1 MLQTTAEIITKTT
14 AKTTTATAAAKTTS
28 IIKAFYG
35 TFYPLQMKLPACK
48 LISSISWFHLYE
60 WQDIED
66 CCDGNELYPL
76 LTKPLDTAQRFS
88 S

>member
-35 TFYPLQMKLPACK
+35 TFIHYK
-48 LISSISWFHLYE
+48 
-60 WQDIED
+60 
-66 CCDGNELYPL
+66 
-76 LTKPLDTAQRFS
+76 
-88 S
+88 